1 MNPFLTKDNLWS
13 KYEVAKEWSKN
24 WSKDFEEYDRI
35 ARNEAPSNVPE
46 QYARVS
52 DGTAAALVR
61 KAPKRVIQQLPTGV
75 VTSDD
80 EDDPMA
86 IVAEFI
92 LLHKIL
98 PDAKGGHDLIQKFW
112 STIENGL
119 TFGGQAVYTPFVWNG
134 SEFTA
139 DAKLIYY
146 GDIFFQPGKTS
157 FYDCD
162 YFFIRSW
169 WQPETIDQII
179 EKENALHERAQ
190 AEGTKYVSSWD
201 VKALKELKD
210 HVTTKDQEGT
220 TEAEQRAGVSTEG
233 IEIVT
238 GFQKGK
244 GATFLMGNPSS
255 KKIVRSKKNRDPR
268 GLPPVNYFYAD
279 VDNSNPFGRSIMS
292 LIGGIQ
298 NMIDANM
305 RAYMFNRAL
314 GLAPPLMIRGNV
326 DTSQAIYEPNS
337 MIVMPVDEPNASI
350 DPLKVDT
357 TAIRDYAQIY
367 SLNKTQMLNIFN
379 SGGDTSV
386 SSDVGNPG
394 FGKTPTALKQQ
405 KQILDA
411 EDNYLR
417 KNFESFFEDWAET
430 AINVYFAER
439 EGKEELQLDQKTAD
453 KLRDLVQQKKLPD
466 GYVSEDNKVT
476 IDYSKESQTLHFRV
490 DASTSKL
497 NGQAEQLDALQLILD
512 FISAPAVTQ
521 LIPQEKI
528 VMLYNSI
535 VNNSGV
541 LEPDKLKIDLKV
553 LESNTEDTNGLDP
566 QTVVEGLRQQSW
578 PENLINWAIHS
589 IVVEGKDPN
598 EVCSQAERILSDGR

>member
-1 MNPFLTKDNLWS
+1 MNQFLTKENLWK
-13 KYEVAKEWSKN
+13 KYQAARDWTKKWSE
-24 WSKDFEEYDRI
+24 DFEEYDRI
-35 ARNEAPSNVPE
+35 ARNEAPDNVPE

-61 KAPKRVIQQLPTGV
+61 KTPKRVIQQLPTGV
-75 VTSDD
+75 VTTDD

-179 EKENALHERAQ
+179 KKENALHEKAQ
-190 AEGTKYVSSWD
+190 AEGTRYVSSWD

-220 TEAEQRAGVSTEG
+220 TESEQRAGVSTEG

-255 KKIVRSKKNRDPR
+255 KKIVRRKKNRDPR

-314 GLAPPLMIRGNV
+314 SLAPPIMARGNV

-337 MIVMPVDEPNASI
+337 IIDLSSDPNASLA
-350 DPLKVDT
+350 PLDVKT
-357 TAIRDYAQIY
+357 SAIQDYAAIY

-453 KLRDLVQQKKLPD
+453 KLRDLVRQDKLPE

-497 NGQAEQLDALQLILD
+497 NGQAEQLEALQLILD
-512 FISAPAVTQ
+512 FISSPVVTQ
-521 LIPQEKI
+521 TIPQEKI
-528 VMLYNSI
+528 VLLYNSI

-541 LEPDKLKIDLKV
+541 LEPEKLKIDPKT
-553 LESNTEDTNGLDP
+553 LEEITDSTETNDP
-566 QTVVEGLRQQSW
+566 QALLQQGW
-578 PENLINWAIHS
+578 PAALVNWAIRN
-589 IVVEGKDPN
+589 IMDGKDPN
-598 EVCSQAERILSDGR
+598 EVYAQAERVLNDGR

>member
-1 MNPFLTKDNLWS
+1 MNQFLTKENLWK
-13 KYEVAKEWSKN
+13 KYQAARDWTKKWSE
-24 WSKDFEEYDRI
+24 DFEEYDRI
-35 ARNEAPSNVPE
+35 ARNEAPDNVPE

-61 KAPKRVIQQLPTGV
+61 KTPKRVIQQLPTGV
-75 VTSDD
+75 VTTDD

-179 EKENALHERAQ
+179 KKENALHEKAQ
-190 AEGTKYVSSWD
+190 AEGTRYVSSWD

-220 TEAEQRAGVSTEG
+220 TESEQRAGVSTEG

-255 KKIVRSKKNRDPR
+255 KKIVRRKKNRDPR

-314 GLAPPLMIRGNV
+314 SLAPPIMARGNV

-337 MIVMPVDEPNASI
+337 IIDLSSDPNASLA
-350 DPLKVDT
+350 PLDVKT
-357 TAIRDYAQIY
+357 SAIQDYAAIY

-453 KLRDLVQQKKLPD
+453 KLRDLVRQDKLPE

-497 NGQAEQLDALQLILD
+497 NGQAEQLEALQLILD
-512 FISAPAVTQ
+512 FISSPVVTQ
-521 LIPQEKI
+521 TIPQEKI
-528 VMLYNSI
+528 VLLYNSI

-541 LEPDKLKIDLKV
+541 LEPEKLKIDPKT
-553 LESNTEDTNGLDP
+553 LEEITDSTETNDP
-566 QTVVEGLRQQSW
+566 QAVAQALLQQGW
-578 PENLINWAIHS
+578 PAALVNWAIRN
-589 IVVEGKDPN
+589 IMDGKDPN
-598 EVCSQAERILSDGR
+598 EVYAQAERVLNDGR

>member
-1 MNPFLTKDNLWS
+1 MNQFLTKENLWK
-13 KYEVAKEWSKN
+13 KYQAARDWTKKWSE
-24 WSKDFEEYDRI
+24 DFEEYDRI
-35 ARNEAPSNVPE
+35 ARNEAPDNVPE

-61 KAPKRVIQQLPTGV
+61 KTPKRVIQQLPTGV
-75 VTSDD
+75 VTTDD

-179 EKENALHERAQ
+179 KKENALHEKAQ
-190 AEGTKYVSSWD
+190 AEGTRYVSSWD

-220 TEAEQRAGVSTEG
+220 TESEQRAGVSTEG

-255 KKIVRSKKNRDPR
+255 KKIVRRKKNRDPR

-314 GLAPPLMIRGNV
+314 SLAPPIMARGNV

-337 MIVMPVDEPNASI
+337 IIDLSSDPNASLA
-350 DPLKVDT
+350 PLDVKT
-357 TAIRDYAQIY
+357 SAIQDYAAIY

-386 SSDVGNPG
+386 SSDVGNPD

-453 KLRDLVQQKKLPD
+453 KLRDLVRQDKLPE

-497 NGQAEQLDALQLILD
+497 NGQAEQLEALQLILD
-512 FISAPAVTQ
+512 FISSPVVTQ
-521 LIPQEKI
+521 TIPQEKI
-528 VMLYNSI
+528 VLLYNSI

-541 LEPDKLKIDLKV
+541 LEPEKLKIDPKT
-553 LESNTEDTNGLDP
+553 LEEITDSTETNDP
-566 QTVVEGLRQQSW
+566 QAVAQALLQQGW
-578 PENLINWAIHS
+578 PAALVNWAIRN
-589 IVVEGKDPN
+589 IMDGKDPN
-598 EVCSQAERILSDGR
+598 EVYAQAERVLNDGR

>member
-1 MNPFLTKDNLWS
+1 MNLFLTKENLWS
-13 KYEVAKEWSKN
+13 KYEAAKDWSQK
-24 WSKDFEEYDRI
+24 WSENFEEYDRI
-35 ARNEAPSNVPE
+35 ARNEAPNNVPE

-61 KAPKRVIQQLPTGV
+61 KAPKRVIQQLPTGI

-112 STIENGL
+112 SAIENGL

-169 WQPETIDQII
+169 WQPETIDQIVEREQKLR
-179 EKENALHERAQ
+179 EKAKSD
-190 AEGTKYVSSWD
+190 GTKYTPTWD
-201 VKALKELKD
+201 ISALKELKKQ
-210 HVTTKDQEGT
+210 VESKDKEGT
-220 TEAEQRAGVSTEG
+220 TESEQRAGVTPEG

-244 GATFLMGNPSS
+244 GAIFLMGNPST
-255 KKIVRSKKNRDPR
+255 KKIVRQKKNRDPR

-279 VDNSNPFGRSIMS
+279 VDNSNPFGRSVMS

-314 GLAPPLMIRGNV
+314 ELAPPMKVRGGV
-326 DTSQAIYEPNS
+326 DTSQAIYEPNAY
-337 MIVMPVDEPNASI
+337 IELPDNADIS
-350 DPLKVDT
+350 PLDVTT
-357 TAIRDYAQIY
+357 TAIRDYASIY
-367 SLNKTQMLNIFN
+367 SLNKTQILNLFN

-386 SSDVGNPG
+386 SADVGNPG

-411 EDNYLR
+411 DDNYLR

-439 EGKEELQLDQKTAD
+439 EGVEELQLDQKTAD
-453 KLRDLVQQKKLPD
+453 RLRELAKRGKLPE
-466 GYVSEDNKVT
+466 GYVREDNKVS
-476 IDYSKESQTLHFRV
+476 IDYSEAANALHFHV

-497 NGQAEQLDALQLILD
+497 NGQAEQLESLQLILD
-512 FISAPAVTQ
+512 FISSPAVTQ

-528 VMLYNSI
+528 VLLYNSI
-535 VNNSGV
+535 VSNSGV
-541 LEPDKLKIDLKV
+541 LEPDKLKIDPKM
-553 LESNTEDTNGLDP
+553 LEGGETDSVSMDTQAQEVAQELLQRG
-566 QTVVEGLRQQSW
+566 W
-578 PENLINWAIHS
+578 PEELINWAIHS
-589 IVVEGKDPN
+589 ITVEGKDPSD
-598 EVCSQAERILSDGR
+598 VCAQAERILGNGR

>member
-1 MNPFLTKDNLWS
+1 MNQFLTKENLWK
-13 KYEVAKEWSKN
+13 KYQAARDWTKKWSE
-24 WSKDFEEYDRI
+24 DFEEYDRI
-35 ARNEAPSNVPE
+35 ARNEAPDNVPE

-61 KAPKRVIQQLPTGV
+61 KTPKRVIQQLPTGV
-75 VTSDD
+75 VTTDD

-179 EKENALHERAQ
+179 KKENALHEKAQ
-190 AEGTKYVSSWD
+190 AEGTRYVSSWD

-220 TEAEQRAGVSTEG
+220 TESEQRAGVSTEG

-255 KKIVRSKKNRDPR
+255 KKIVRRKKNRDPR

-314 GLAPPLMIRGNV
+314 SLAPPIMARGNV

-337 MIVMPVDEPNASI
+337 IIDLSSDPNASLA
-350 DPLKVDT
+350 PLDVKT
-357 TAIRDYAQIY
+357 SAIQGYAAIY

-453 KLRDLVQQKKLPD
+453 KLRDLVRQDKLPE

-497 NGQAEQLDALQLILD
+497 NGQAEQLEALQLILD
-512 FISAPAVTQ
+512 FISSPVVTQ
-521 LIPQEKI
+521 TIPQEKI
-528 VMLYNSI
+528 VLLYNSI

-541 LEPDKLKIDLKV
+541 LEPEKLKIDPKT
-553 LESNTEDTNGLDP
+553 LEEITDSTETNDP
-566 QTVVEGLRQQSW
+566 QAVAQALLQQGW
-578 PENLINWAIHS
+578 PAALVNWAIRN
-589 IVVEGKDPN
+589 IMDGKDPN
-598 EVCSQAERILSDGR
+598 EVYAQAERVLNDGR

>member
-1 MNPFLTKDNLWS
+1 MNLFLTEDNLWK
-13 KYEVAKEWSKN
+13 KYEAAKEWSRQ
-24 WSKDFEEYDRI
+24 WSKNFEEYDRI
-35 ARNEAPSNVPE
+35 ARNEAPDNVPE

-75 VTSDD
+75 VTTDD
-80 EDDPMA
+80 DDDPMA

-119 TFGGQAVYTPFVWNG
+119 TFGGQAVYTPFTWNG
-134 SEFTA
+134 SEFIA
-139 DAKLIYY
+139 DAKLVYY

-179 EKENALHERAQ
+179 ENGRQLQAKAKESGSEY
-190 AEGTKYVSSWD
+190 TSSWD
-201 VKALKELKD
+201 LKALAELKKQ
-210 HVTTKDQEGT
+210 VISKDQEGA
-220 TEAEQRAGVSTEG
+220 TESEQRAGVSTEG

-244 GATFLMGNPSS
+244 GAIFLMGNPTT
-255 KKIVRSKKNRDPR
+255 KKIVRRKENRDPR

-314 GLAPPLMIRGNV
+314 SLSPPMIARGNI

-337 MIVMPVDEPNASI
+337 IIELGTDPNANLS
-350 DPLKVDT
+350 PLDVNT
-357 TAIRDYAQIY
+357 TAIRDYASIY

-379 SGGDTSV
+379 TGGDTSV
-386 SSDVGNPG
+386 SAEVGNPG

-453 KLRDLVQQKKLPD
+453 RLRELPNLPED
-466 GYVSEDNKVT
+466 FVSEDNKVS
-476 IDYSKESQTLHFRV
+476 IDFSTAAQALHFRV

-497 NGQAEQLDALQLILD
+497 NGQTEQLEALQLILD
-512 FISAPAVTQ
+512 FISTPAVTQ
-521 LIPQEKI
+521 LIPQDKI
-528 VMLYNSI
+528 ALLYNSL
-535 VNNSGV
+535 VSNSGV
-541 LEPDKLKIDLKV
+541 LEPEKLKIDTNA
-553 LESNTEDTNGLDP
+553 LENSAETLASDRPKE
-566 QTVVEGLRQQSW
+566 VRQALLEQGW
-578 PENLINWAIHS
+578 PEDLVNWAINS
-589 IVVEGKDPN
+589 ILGGKDPN
-598 EVCSQAERILSDGR
+598 EVYTAAERILRNGR

>member
-1 MNPFLTKDNLWS
+1 MNLFLTKDNLWS
-13 KYEVAKEWSKN
+13 KYQAAKEWSKK
-24 WSKDFEEYDRI
+24 WSENFEEYDRI
-35 ARNEAPSNVPE
+35 ARNEAPNNVPE

-52 DGTAAALVR
+52 DGTVAALVR
-61 KAPKRVIQQLPTGV
+61 KTPKRVIQQLPTGV

-112 STIENGL
+112 SAIENGL

-179 EKENALHERAQ
+179 DKECKLREKAKS
-190 AEGTKYVSSWD
+190 EGTKYVSTWD
-201 VKALKELKD
+201 IQALQELKK
-210 HVTTKDQEGT
+210 HIETKDQEGT
-220 TEAEQRAGVSTEG
+220 TESEQKAGVTPEG

-244 GATFLMGNPSS
+244 GAIFLMGNPAT
-255 KKIVRSKKNRDPR
+255 KKIVRQKKNRDPR

-314 GLAPPLMIRGNV
+314 ELAPPIKVRGNV
-326 DTSQAIYEPNS
+326 DTSQAIYEPNAFIDLS
-337 MIVMPVDEPNASI
+337 GDPNASLE
-350 DPLKVDT
+350 PLDVTT
-357 TAIRDYAQIY
+357 TAIRDYASIY
-367 SLNKTQMLNIFN
+367 SLNKTQLLNLFN

-386 SSDVGNPG
+386 SADVGNPG

-411 EDNYLR
+411 DDNYLR

-453 KLRDLVQQKKLPD
+453 RLRELVKRDKLQEN
-466 GYVSEDNKVT
+466 YVTEDNKVS
-476 IDYSKESQTLHFRV
+476 IDYSEAVKTLHFRV

-497 NGQAEQLDALQLILD
+497 NGQAEQLESLQLIMD
-512 FISAPAVTQ
+512 FISSPAVNQ
-521 LIPQEKI
+521 AIPQDKI
-528 VMLYNSI
+528 VLLYNSL
-535 VNNSGV
+535 VSNSGV
-541 LEPDKLKIDLKV
+541 LEPEKLKIDLKT
-553 LESNTEDTNGLDP
+553 LESGNASSEPLDP
-566 QTVVEGLRQQSW
+566 QEVAQSLLQQGW
-578 PENLINWAIHS
+578 PEELVNWAIKS
-589 IVVEGKDPN
+589 ITEGGDPD
-598 EVCSQAERILSDGR
+598 EVYAQAEWILGNGR

>member
-1 MNPFLTKDNLWS
+1 MNLFLTKENLWS
-13 KYEVAKEWSKN
+13 KYEAAKEWSKK
-24 WSKDFEEYDRI
+24 WSEDFEEYDRI
-35 ARNEAPSNVPE
+35 ARNEAPGNVPE

-139 DAKLIYY
+139 DATLIYY

-179 EKENALHERAQ
+179 EKERRLQEKAKKT
-190 AEGTKYVSSWD
+190 GTKYASSWD
-201 VKALKELKD
+201 IAALKELKKQ
-210 HVTTKDQEGT
+210 VTTKDQEGT
-220 TEAEQRAGVSTEG
+220 TESEQRAGVSPEG

-244 GATFLMGNPSS
+244 GAIFLMGNPTT
-255 KKIVRSKKNRDPR
+255 KKIVRQKKNRDPR

-279 VDNSNPFGRSIMS
+279 VDNSNPFGRSVMS
-292 LIGGIQ
+292 LIGGVQ

-314 GLAPPLMIRGNV
+314 ELAPPIKVRGNV
-326 DTSQAIYEPNS
+326 DTSQAIYEPNAFIDLS
-337 MIVMPVDEPNASI
+337 GDPNASLE
-350 DPLKVDT
+350 PLEVTT
-357 TAIRDYAQIY
+357 TAIRDYASIY
-367 SLNKTQMLNIFN
+367 SLNKTQLLNLFN

-386 SSDVGNPG
+386 SADVGNPG

-411 EDNYLR
+411 DDNYLR

-453 KLRDLVQQKKLPD
+453 RLRELEKRGKLSE
-466 GYVSEDNKVT
+466 GYVSEDNKVS
-476 IDYSKESQTLHFRV
+476 IDYSEAASTLHFRV

-497 NGQAEQLDALQLILD
+497 NGQAEQLESLQLILD
-512 FISAPAVTQ
+512 FISSPAVTQ

-528 VMLYNSI
+528 VLLYNSI
-535 VNNSGV
+535 VSNSGV
-541 LEPDKLKIDLKV
+541 LEPDKLKIDLKA
-553 LESNTEDTNGLDP
+553 LESSEMTNSMPTDP
-566 QTVVEGLRQQSW
+566 QAVAQSLLEQGW
-578 PENLINWAIHS
+578 PEDLVNWAINS
-589 IVVEGKDPN
+589 IVNEGKDPN
-598 EVCSQAERILSDGR
+598 EVYNQAERILGDGR

>member
-179 EKENALHERAQ
+179 EKERNLQEKAKEA
-190 AEGTKYVSSWD
+190 GSKYTSSWD
-201 VKALKELKD
+201 IPALKELKKQI
-210 HVTTKDQEGT
+210 TTKDQEGT
-220 TEAEQRAGVSTEG
+220 TESEQRAGVSSEG

-244 GATFLMGNPSS
+244 GAIFLMGNPSTR
-255 KKIVRSKKNRDPR
+255 KIVRQKANRDPR

-292 LIGGIQ
+292 LIGGLQ

-314 GLAPPLMIRGNV
+314 ELAPPIKVRGNV
-326 DTSQAIYEPNS
+326 DTSQAVYEPNAFIDLS
-337 MIVMPVDEPNASI
+337 SDPNANLE
-350 DPLKVDT
+350 PLEVTT
-357 TAIRDYAQIY
+357 TAIRDYASIY
-367 SLNKTQMLNIFN
+367 SLNKTQLLNLFN

-386 SSDVGNPG
+386 SADVGNPG

-411 EDNYLR
+411 DDNYLR

-453 KLRDLVQQKKLPD
+453 RLRELVKRGKLDEN
-466 GYVSEDNKVT
+466 YVTEDNKVS
-476 IDYSKESQTLHFRV
+476 IDYSEAVKTLHFRV

-497 NGQAEQLDALQLILD
+497 NGQAEQLESLQLILD
-512 FISAPAVTQ
+512 FISSPAVTQ
-521 LIPQEKI
+521 IIPQEKI
-528 VMLYNSI
+528 LLLYNSM
-535 VNNSGV
+535 VSNSGV
-541 LEPDKLKIDLKV
+541 LEPEKLKIDLKT
-553 LESNTEDTNGLDP
+553 LGDGNTAPDMTDP
-566 QTVVEGLRQQSW
+566 QVVAKLLLQRGW
-578 PENLINWAIHS
+578 PEDLVNWTINS
-589 IVVEGKDPN
+589 IVNERKDPS
-598 EVCSQAERILSDGR
+598 EVLSQAERILGNGR

>member
-1 MNPFLTKDNLWS
+1 MNQFLTKENLWK
-13 KYEVAKEWSKN
+13 KYQAARDWTKKWSE
-24 WSKDFEEYDRI
+24 DFEEYDRI
-35 ARNEAPSNVPE
+35 ARNEAPDNVPE

-52 DGTAAALVR
+52 NGTAAALVR
-61 KAPKRVIQQLPTGV
+61 KTPKRVIQQLPTGV
-75 VTSDD
+75 VTTDD

-179 EKENALHERAQ
+179 KKENALHEKAQ
-190 AEGTKYVSSWD
+190 AEGTRYVSSWD

-220 TEAEQRAGVSTEG
+220 TESEQRAGVSTEG

-255 KKIVRSKKNRDPR
+255 KKIVRRKKNRDPR

-314 GLAPPLMIRGNV
+314 SLAPPIMARGNV

-337 MIVMPVDEPNASI
+337 IIDLSSDPNASLA
-350 DPLKVDT
+350 PLDVKT
-357 TAIRDYAQIY
+357 SAIQDYAAIY

-453 KLRDLVQQKKLPD
+453 KLRDLVRQDKLPE

-497 NGQAEQLDALQLILD
+497 NGQAEQLEALQLILD
-512 FISAPAVTQ
+512 FISSPVVTQ
-521 LIPQEKI
+521 TIPQEKI
-528 VMLYNSI
+528 VLLYNSI

-541 LEPDKLKIDLKV
+541 LEPEKLKIDPKT
-553 LESNTEDTNGLDP
+553 LEEITDSTETNDP
-566 QTVVEGLRQQSW
+566 QAVAQALLQQGW
-578 PENLINWAIHS
+578 PAALVNWAIRN
-589 IVVEGKDPN
+589 IMDGKDPN
-598 EVCSQAERILSDGR
+598 EVYAQAERVLNDGR

>member
-179 EKENALHERAQ
+179 EKERSLQEKAKEA
-190 AEGTKYVSSWD
+190 GSKYTSSWD
-201 VKALKELKD
+201 IPALKELKKQI
-210 HVTTKDQEGT
+210 TTKDQEGT
-220 TEAEQRAGVSTEG
+220 TESEQRAGVSSEG

-244 GATFLMGNPSS
+244 GAIFLMGNPSTR
-255 KKIVRSKKNRDPR
+255 KIVRQKANRDPR

-292 LIGGIQ
+292 LIGGLQ

-314 GLAPPLMIRGNV
+314 ELAPPIKVRGNV
-326 DTSQAIYEPNS
+326 DTSQAVYEPNAFIDLS
-337 MIVMPVDEPNASI
+337 SDPNANLE
-350 DPLKVDT
+350 PLEVTT
-357 TAIRDYAQIY
+357 TAIRDYASIY
-367 SLNKTQMLNIFN
+367 SLNKTQLLNLFN

-386 SSDVGNPG
+386 SADVGNPG

-411 EDNYLR
+411 DDNYLR

-453 KLRDLVQQKKLPD
+453 RLRELVKRGKLDEN
-466 GYVSEDNKVT
+466 YVTEDNKVS
-476 IDYSKESQTLHFRV
+476 IDYSEAVKTLHFRV

-497 NGQAEQLDALQLILD
+497 NGQAEQLESLQLILD
-512 FISAPAVTQ
+512 FISSPAVMQ

-528 VMLYNSI
+528 LLLYNSI
-535 VNNSGV
+535 VSNSGV
-541 LEPDKLKIDLKV
+541 LEPEKLKIDLKT
-553 LESNTEDTNGLDP
+553 LGDGNTASDMTDP
-566 QTVVEGLRQQSW
+566 QAVAQSLLQQGW
-578 PENLINWAIHS
+578 PEELVNWAISS
-589 IVVEGKDPN
+589 IVDEGKDPN
-598 EVCSQAERILSDGR
+598 EVYSQAERILGNGR